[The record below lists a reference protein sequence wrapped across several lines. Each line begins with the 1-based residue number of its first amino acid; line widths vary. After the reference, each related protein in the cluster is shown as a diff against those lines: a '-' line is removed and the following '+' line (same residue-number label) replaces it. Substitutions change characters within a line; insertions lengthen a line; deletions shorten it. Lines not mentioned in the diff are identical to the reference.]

1 MRTLLVLPL
10 LVALGSC
17 AATRAVQAVPGA
29 PEQFERLKRLEGEW
43 IALAGEGD
51 APAGSIVHY
60 QVTSGGTALVETLF
74 VGTPHEMTTVY
85 FLDGGA
91 LSLVHYCMGNQPK
104 MVARECGP
112 DGVLRFEY
120 AGGTNVDPSTT
131 SHMHAAEIAFT
142 SDARLDARWTQWKDG
157 QAAGEV
163 HFALVRSWR

>member
-1 MRTLLVLPL
+1 MRPFLMLPL
-10 LVALGSC
+10 SVVLGSC

-29 PEQFERLKRLEGEW
+29 QDQFERLKGLEGEW

-51 APAGSIVHY
+51 APAGSVVRY
-60 QVTSGGTALVETLF
+60 EVTSGGTALVETLF

-85 FLDGGA
+85 FLDQGA

-112 DGVLRFEY
+112 DGVLHFEF
-120 AGGTNVDPSTT
+120 AGGSNVDPLTT

-142 SDARLDARWTQWKDG
+142 SDARLDTRWTQWKDG
-157 QAAGEV
+157 KAAGEV